1 MKLLCTLGPA
11 TLNSNFLKKSK
22 SLGISILRL
31 NMSHTKLNQLD
42 KTIKYIR
49 KYTNV
54 PICIDSEGAQIRT
67 GNLKKEINFKKNS
80 LLKIKKNH
88 NFFYPEDIFDKL
100 KKGDKLSLD
109 FNSAVILIKKK
120 KKNILIAKVLSSGKV
135 EKNKAVTLNRDIELP
150 PFTNKDLSAF
160 EVAKKNRIKYYAI
173 SFASKKS
180 DISLAKKILGKNIFL
195 ISKIESF
202 SGLKNST
209 DIINYS
215 DAALID
221 RGDLSRQV
229 KLTSIPAWQKKL
241 CNLKKK
247 LKKKIFIAT
256 NLLETV
262 ISKKEPTRA
271 EINDIYNSLRD
282 GADGLVLAA
291 ETAIGKNP
299 LIAIKIIRECMKNFK
314 KNYIFELSSL
324 SATSI
329 NKQVSIEIKNF
340 KKQFKDLK

>member
-11 TLNSNFLKKSK
+11 TLNGNFLKKSK

-67 GNLKKEINFKKNS
+67 GNLKKEINLKKNS
-80 LLKIKKNH
+80 LVKIKKNH

-160 EVAKKNRIKYYAI
+160 EVGKKNRIKYYAI

-209 DIINYS
+209 DILNYS

-229 KLTSIPAWQKKL
+229 RLTSIPAWQKKL

-324 SATSI
+324 STTSI
-329 NKQVSIEIKNF
+329 NKQVIIEIKNF